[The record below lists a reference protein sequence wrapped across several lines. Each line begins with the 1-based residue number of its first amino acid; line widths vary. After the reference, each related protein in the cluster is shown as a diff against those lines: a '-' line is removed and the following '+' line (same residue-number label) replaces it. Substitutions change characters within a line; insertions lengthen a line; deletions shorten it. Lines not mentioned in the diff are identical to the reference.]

1 MKGRESRVAGRDQSG
16 SIMAALFRRLAAWD
30 VWPMLKKELL
40 QLRRDRLTFAM
51 MTGIPAIQL
60 IMFGYAIQTDVR
72 HLPTVVLDQSATEES
87 RALITRMANTG
98 NFDLIGTVADRD
110 ALRDAIESGRARAA
124 LVIPPEYARD
134 LKRGRTAEAQM
145 IVDAADPMASAAAL
159 SGAALA
165 GQAEA
170 VERLPQMRALPLEV
184 RVRPWYNP
192 DLRSSTYIVPGIIG
206 VLLSMTLVLIT
217 AMSIVRE
224 RERGTL
230 EQLVVTPISRT
241 SIMLG
246 KLAPFLL
253 IGYIQITVVLVLGR
267 LVFDVPIRGSLLA
280 LYVLSFPFMV
290 ASLGVGL
297 IVSTLVKTQAQAVQL
312 GFFYIMPNI
321 LLSGFM
327 FPRVAMPAPAQWL
340 GAILPL
346 TYYLELLRDV
356 LLKGVA
362 LPHLLFEGGILSL
375 FGVLFVSIAIRRFR
389 KTVE

>member
-1 MKGRESRVAGRDQSG
+1 MSFLRLVLSLAVST
-16 SIMAALFRRLAAWD
+16 SRRLAAWD
-30 VWPMLKKELL
+30 VWPMLWKELL

-60 IMFGYAIQTDVR
+60 IMFGYAIQTEVR
-72 HLPTVVLDQSATEES
+72 HLPTVVLDESQSQQS
-87 RALITRMANTG
+87 RALIDRMVNTG
-98 NFDLIGTVADRD
+98 NFDLVGMVADRG
-110 ALRDAIESGRARAA
+110 ALRAEIESGRARAA
-124 LVIPPEYARD
+124 IVVPPDYARD
-134 LKRGRTAEAQM
+134 LLRGRTARAQV
-145 IVDAADPMASAAAL
+145 IVDAADPMASSAAL

-170 VERLPQMRALPLEV
+170 VERMPTMRALPLDV

-217 AMSIVRE
+217 SMAIVRE

-230 EQLVVTPISRT
+230 EQLVVTPIART

-253 IGYIQITVVLVLGR
+253 IGYVQITVVLLLGR
-267 LVFDVPIRGSLLA
+267 LVFHVPIRGSLFE
-280 LYVLSFPFMV
+280 LYLLSFPFMV

-297 IVSTLVKTQAQAVQL
+297 LLSTMVKTQAQAVQL
-312 GFFYIMPNI
+312 GFFYMMPNI

-327 FPRVAMPAPAQWL
+327 FPRIAMPAPAQWI

-346 TYYLELLRDV
+346 TYYLDV
-356 LLKGVA
+356 LRGVLIKGV
-362 LPHLLFEGGILSL
+362 PFTQLLDEGLILSA
-375 FGVLFVSIAIRRFR
+375 FGVLLIALAVQRFH
-389 KTVE
+389 KTVD